1 MFSRYASVSLYLLA
15 LFVLG
20 CGPSTSTPSVRL
32 GGTVTLDGQPLE
44 SGQIS
49 FIPSDGKGNS
59 SGATVSAGSFDA
71 EVFPGEMRVEIISP
85 QVTGTRKVYDTPDS
99 PTEDVTEEQIPTRY
113 NTNSTLTVDAVLGE
127 DKTDLQFALT
137 SGKE

>member
-1 MFSRYASVSLYLLA
+1 M
-15 LFVLG
+15 
-20 CGPSTSTPSVRL
+20 RL